1 MQVNALLDDASTK
14 SYINADV
21 AAELGMQGKTEQ
33 VTVNVLNGQVETFET
48 QRVNIELESLNGSVS
63 RKVTAYTAN
72 REKGNMAIFDWNKC
86 KKRWPYLRE
95 IDFPR
100 STKRQI
106 VDVLIGLDW
115 ADLHCA
121 IEEVRGKP
129 GEPIARLT
137 PLGWTCIGNPGKNRC
152 PTLQTNLACTYFLR
166 DQSALDRLNENLQR
180 FWEID
185 EVHTAYETPVI
196 RLEEQLA
203 MRSAENS
210 IAYGNQMYR
219 IGIPWKESQPILPDN
234 YDMAV
239 RRLENTEKRL
249 KRSSD
254 IAVAYNKCILQ
265 YVEKGY
271 IRKIPEY
278 EKCESKWYLPH
289 FPVIRLDKE
298 TTKTRIVFDASAK
311 YEGVSLND
319 VIHQGP
325 KLQRDLFDVLLR
337 FRRFP
342 VALVCDIA
350 EMYPRIG
357 IAHKDK
363 PYHRFLWRGT
373 NQNRHPDIYKFDRVV
388 FGVNFSPFQAQYVLQ
403 QHAQKHQ
410 EEYPMAAET
419 VLKSTYMD
427 DSMDSAGDEDQA
439 IDLYMYKQLSSLLT
453 KAGMHARKW
462 LSNSVKV
469 LSEIPVEDRN

>member
-1 MQVNALLDDASTK
+1 
-14 SYINADV
+14 
-21 AAELGMQGKTEQ
+21 
-33 VTVNVLNGQVETFET
+33 
-48 QRVNIELESLNGSVS
+48 
-63 RKVTAYTAN
+63 
-72 REKGNMAIFDWNKC
+72 MAIFEWNKC
-86 KKRWPYLRE
+86 KKRWPYLRD

-106 VDVLIGLDW
+106 VDVLIGLDC

-129 GEPIARLT
+129 GEPIARLM
-137 PLGWTCIGNPGKNRC
+137 PLGWTCIGNPGKNHC
-152 PTLQTNLACTYFLR
+152 SILQTNFACTYFVR
-166 DQSALDRLNENLQR
+166 DQSALDRLNENLKR

-185 EVHTAYETPVI
+185 EVHTAHETPVI

-203 MRSAENS
+203 LRTAENS
-210 IAYGNQMYR
+210 LTYENQMYR
-219 IGIPWKESQPILPDN
+219 VGIPWKESRPVLPDN

-254 IAVAYNKCILQ
+254 IAGAYNQCIEQ

-271 IRKIPEY
+271 IRKIPEH
-278 EKCESKWYLPH
+278 EKCKSKWYLPH

-298 TTKTRIVFDASAK
+298 TTKTRIVFGASAK

-319 VIHQGP
+319 IVHQGP
-325 KLQRDLFDVLLR
+325 KLQRNLFDVLMR

-342 VALVCDIA
+342 IALVCDIA
-350 EMYPRIG
+350 EIYLRIG
-357 IAHKDK
+357 IAHEDK

-373 NQNRHPDIYKFDRVV
+373 NQNRRTDIYEFDRVV
-388 FGVNFSPFQAQYVLQ
+388 FGLNSSPFQAQYVVQEHAKKYQ
-403 QHAQKHQ
+403 QDF
-410 EEYPMAAET
+410 PMAVET

-427 DSMDSAGDEDQA
+427 DSMDSARDEDQA
-439 IDLYMYKQLSSLLT
+439 IDLYKQLSNLLT
-453 KAGMHARKW
+453 KKKKVREKSRECHNHKPQPFPDPKRKRKPTNPNKQK
-462 LSNSVKV
+462 SNKRTKSTEISSLFPKRGNRNTKRTEKHKNKMTHGKTYNKSPRRINHKATKSKTNTGTTALERSV
-469 LSEIPVEDRN
+469 E